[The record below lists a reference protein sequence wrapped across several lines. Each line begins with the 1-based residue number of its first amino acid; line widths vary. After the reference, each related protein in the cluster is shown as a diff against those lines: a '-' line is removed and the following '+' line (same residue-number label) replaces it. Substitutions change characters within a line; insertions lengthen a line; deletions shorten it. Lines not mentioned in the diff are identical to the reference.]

1 MYALVLIDF
10 FPRKSIPPLEWQALL
25 ENLEDI
31 EMPSSGVQKIFG
43 SAWLIDLN
51 GSLSFLNKLQDIAQG
66 SKLPYRVAFFEK
78 EPKFAT

>member
-10 FPRKSIPPLEWQALL
+10 YPHKPAPPLEWQESLG
-25 ENLEDI
+25 NLEGI

-51 GSLSFLNKLQDIAQG
+51 GSLSFLNKLQEIARDNG
-66 SKLPYRVAFFEK
+66 LPCRVAFFEK
-78 EPKFAT
+78 EPTFAT